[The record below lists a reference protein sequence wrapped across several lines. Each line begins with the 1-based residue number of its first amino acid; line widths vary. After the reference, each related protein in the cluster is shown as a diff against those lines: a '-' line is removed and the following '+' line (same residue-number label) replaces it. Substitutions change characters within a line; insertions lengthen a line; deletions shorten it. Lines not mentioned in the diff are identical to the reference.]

1 MTDPQ
6 APGSDPAQAAIDA
19 LSALDLADF
28 VYWTVSILTVP
39 FGELT
44 IDPSA
49 IACSY
54 ALRKVEDYLQALREA
69 EDRRYAIGAAV
80 EEDIALAGEIRST
93 DPDSADALL
102 QAALRRNDTTEIE
115 IHFFAVAADQIRR
128 LLAVVTETLGI
139 KLEEPDEN
147 FLFSY
152 RPLRNQF
159 EHLEERLPGIEKGGS
174 IVLNETSAPS
184 VLLGL
189 RKDDVGRITVRHK
202 GEDVVAEVNEFG
214 YWHVE
219 RIVRETFERI
229 HVTCVDL
236 LNRHF
241 RENPE
246 QIMDPAFYKPMV
258 RGRFLN
264 RDDE

>member
-1 MTDPQ
+1 MTDAD

-19 LSALDLADF
+19 LSTLDLPNF
-28 VYWTVSILTVP
+28 VYWTVSMLTVP
-39 FGELT
+39 FGEQS

-54 ALRKVEDYLQALREA
+54 ALRKVEDYLQAMREA

-93 DPDSADALL
+93 DPDSANALL
-102 QAALRRNDTTEIE
+102 QAALRRNDKTEIE
-115 IHFFAVAADQIRR
+115 IHFFAVAGDQIRR
-128 LLAVVTETLGI
+128 LLTVVTETLGVS
-139 KLEEPDEN
+139 LEESDEK

-229 HVTCVDL
+229 HVACIDL
-236 LNRHF
+236 LHQHF
-241 RENPE
+241 TENPE
-246 QIMDPAFYKPMV
+246 QIMGPAFYRPLV
-258 RGRFLN
+258 RRRFVN